1 MVDREEEIRRGL
13 EKKIVALRCL
23 SVDGNGVRG
32 GDLRVEGKR
41 DKERVQEGYLKWVLG
56 MSWKTPEHMIREE
69 VWRNKLR
76 T

>member
-41 DKERVQEGYLKWVLG
+41 DNGEGSRGVFKMGAGDELEDTGTYDKGGSV
-56 MSWKTPEHMIREE
+56 EE
-69 VWRNKLR
+69 
-76 T
+76 